1 MGARLAGDRAGEVYK
16 SGENE
21 ILAHGLDHFP
31 GAFHPGLDHEHVTGL
46 QVLRLFAF
54 RGDDAVA
61 IKEG

>member
-1 MGARLAGDRAGEVYK
+1 MK
-16 SGENE
+16 SGEDE

-31 GAFHPGLDHEHVTGL
+31 GAFHPRFDHEYVAGF

-61 IKEG
+61 IEEG